1 MVSYKDEEFQNE
13 ELSHELLVN
22 KPKRK
27 QSEKTKRKQ
36 QPAKKTKTRNAFSN
50 IIQSDWFLSN
60 MIENLGKKT
69 LLNLVVLLP
78 KDVSPKL
85 VTKAILSAIDKFERT
100 INGRGAVRAEKVLP
114 LFISNKDLDKYI
126 RIVKSLE
133 KLGLLI
139 DGANKTVKHEK

>member
-1 MVSYKDEEFQNE
+1 M
-13 ELSHELLVN
+13 L
-22 KPKRK
+22 
-27 QSEKTKRKQ
+27 
-36 QPAKKTKTRNAFSN
+36 FSN